1 MEDIGNHYSQKN
13 LTKIKKPRTS
23 RMTVS
28 LEKAPF
34 VF

>member
-28 LEKAPF
+28 LEKAPI